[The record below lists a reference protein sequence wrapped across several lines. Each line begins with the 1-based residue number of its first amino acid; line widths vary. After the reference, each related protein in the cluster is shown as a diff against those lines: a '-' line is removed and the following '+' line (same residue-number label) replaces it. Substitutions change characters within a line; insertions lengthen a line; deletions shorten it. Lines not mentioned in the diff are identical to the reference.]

1 MGKLAVY
8 RYITLMFIV
17 LQIVVSIFTF
27 IGLFGG
33 NSNPV
38 GSTASAM
45 LVYAL
50 PILIVCNAIL
60 LLVWLLKRNWIVSGV
75 AAFTI
80 ICCIPYLLTLY
91 QFGGVESYDANS
103 GKKMLKVATY
113 NVARFG
119 NETSGFMASD
129 VLAEMKKQGVEVFCI
144 QEYNQHSGDR
154 QNSDIYKDYFPYMA
168 KGNDDMVIFS
178 RYPIVKTKNVPFE
191 QTNNSAMWAVVNVG
205 GKRVK
210 VFNVHMETT
219 GFNRTLHQAAKARV
233 NGQNVES
240 NTILQAIYSNYT
252 LGMVVRAGQADI
264 VSAEIAKSREPM
276 VVCGDFNDV
285 PYSYV
290 YNTLLGDM
298 VDGFKECGSGWSY
311 TFRGKKKV
319 RIDYIFHSESIEG
332 VNYYKSELT
341 YSDHFPVFM
350 TLQL

>member
-33 NSNPV
+33 NANPL
-38 GSTASAM
+38 GNTASAM
-45 LVYAL
+45 LVYVL
-50 PILIVCNAIL
+50 PLLIVVNAV
-60 LLVWLLKRNWIVSGV
+60 LLVFWLLKRNWIVSGL
-75 AAFTI
+75 AAITI
-80 ICCIPYLLTLY
+80 LSCIPYLLTLY
-91 QFGGVESYDANS
+91 QFGGLDSASEVQ

-113 NVARFG
+113 NVARFN
-119 NETSGFMASD
+119 NETSGFIASD
-129 VLAEMKKQGVEVFCI
+129 VLAEMKKHGVDVFCV
-144 QEYNQHSGDR
+144 QEYNSHSGDR
-154 QNSDIYKDYFPYMA
+154 QNSEVYKEYFPYMA
-168 KGNDDMVIFS
+168 QGNDDMAIFS
-178 RYPIVKTKNVPFE
+178 RYPIVSAKNIPFE
-191 QTNNSAMWAVVNVG
+191 QTNNSAMCVVVNVG

-219 GFNRTLHQAAKARV
+219 GFNRTLHQADKAIAK
-233 NGQNVES
+233 GQNVES
-240 NTILQAIYSNYT
+240 NTILQAMYSNYT
-252 LGMVVRAGQADI
+252 LGMAVRARQAEI
-264 VSAEIAKSREPM
+264 VAAEIAKSREPS
-276 VVCGDFNDV
+276 VVSGDFNDV
-285 PYSYV
+285 PYSYA

-332 VNYYKSELT
+332 INYYKTELT

-350 TLQL
+350 TLAL